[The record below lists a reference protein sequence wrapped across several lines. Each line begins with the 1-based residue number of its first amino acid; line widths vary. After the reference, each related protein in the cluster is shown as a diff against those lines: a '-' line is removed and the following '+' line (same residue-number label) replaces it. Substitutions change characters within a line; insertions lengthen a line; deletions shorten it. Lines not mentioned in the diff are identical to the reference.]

1 MARRL
6 RVRHGG
12 VVPQPPLQTARLD
25 LVPLA
30 DEHLALEVELDS
42 DPEVPRYLWGRARTR
57 DEVER
62 NHVQRRRRAEVVDG
76 LGMWVGFLRTVEG
89 APEDRFVGLWMLTPP
104 HGPSQDRVTGEADLG
119 YRILRRHWRQG
130 FASEGSR
137 ELLRHGF
144 EVVGLS
150 RIFAQTMAVNAG
162 SRATMT
168 SIGMQFARAFHEHHD
183 DPVPGSEQGEVEYE
197 LRREDWEL
205 R

>member
-1 MARRL
+1 MAPGPV
-6 RVRHGG
+6 VRHGG
-12 VVPQPPLQTARLD
+12 GMPQPPLRTARMD

-30 DEHLALEVELDS
+30 DEHLELEVELDS
-42 DPEVPRYLWGRARTR
+42 DAEVLRFLWGRARTR
-57 DEVER
+57 EEVEL
-62 NHVQRRRRAEVVDG
+62 NHHQRVLRGRVVDG
-76 LGMWVGFLRTVEG
+76 LGMWAGFLRGVEG
-89 APEDRFVGLWMLTPP
+89 SDRDRFVGLWMLTPP
-104 HGPSQDRVTGEADLG
+104 HGPSRERVAGEADLG
-119 YRILRRHWRQG
+119 YRVMRRHWRQG

-144 EVVGLS
+144 EVVGLT

-183 DPVPGSEQGEVEYE
+183 DPIPGSEQGEVEYE